1 MNNTN
6 KIYTILCDSTHNH
19 NRDLFFL
26 GAYSTFEKA
35 KMNLLEHLKDY
46 LDSYYNKNNIDY
58 IIEIRYKNII
68 IKSKERNNMSYF
80 DNIFIE
86 ESILQ

>member
-1 MNNTN
+1 MNNN

-26 GAYSTFEKA
+26 GTYSTFEKA

-86 ESILQ
+86 ESTLQ

>member
-6 KIYTILCDSTHNH
+6 KIYNILCDSTHNH

-68 IKSKERNNMSYF
+68 IKSKERNNIAYF

-86 ESILQ
+86 ESTLQ